1 MIAPTERVALVT
13 GASRGLGKACA
24 IELARAGFR
33 VAVTARTLHASDER
47 SLPGNLDA
55 TAAAVAAIG
64 GQALP
69 VKLDLDD
76 RASVVAGVDAVL
88 ETWGRVD
95 VLLNNAFYQTRESQ
109 ASLVDM
115 SIEHL
120 DKQIRVN
127 LVAPMFLAK
136 FVLPQMLDRGT
147 GTVVNM
153 VSGAGVH
160 ELDTPP
166 GAREWG
172 IGYGTSKTGMIE
184 IAAMLASQF
193 GERGIRAFSVQ
204 PGTVLT
210 EQLAAAI
217 GDGTFDADAWDA
229 PECAASTIAWL
240 ATAPEAESLNGALIH
255 APSFVRDRRL
265 LPATS

>member
-1 MIAPTERVALVT
+1 VIPPTEPVALVT

-24 IELARAGFR
+24 IELARTGFR

-55 TAAAVAAIG
+55 TAAAIAAIG

-69 VKLDLDD
+69 VQVDLDD

-88 ETWGRVD
+88 DTWGRVD

-127 LVAPMFLAK
+127 LVAPMFLAQL
-136 FVLPQMLDRGT
+136 VLPQMLERGT

-193 GERGIRAFSVQ
+193 GARGIRAFSVQ

-210 EQLAAAI
+210 EQLAVAI

-229 PECAASTIAWL
+229 PECAAATIAWL
-240 ATAPEAESLNGALIH
+240 ATAPEAEDLNGALIH
-255 APSFVRDRRL
+255 APSFVRERRL
-265 LPATS
+265 HPAAS